1 MLSFFKTY
9 SPLWSEC
16 RQQIHADHFYKEN
29 SKSIGGHFLND
40 TGDKGQNT
48 QWVHAEHIENTDN
61 MCLQYA
67 QWSNVEHI

>member
-1 MLSFFKTY
+1 MKGVCWRWKAV
-9 SPLWSEC
+9 WSRVE
-16 RQQIHADHFYKEN
+16 E
-29 SKSIGGHFLND
+29 SKSIAKGSLKDTQLKPSRFAN

-48 QWVHAEHIENTDN
+48 QQVHAEHIENTDN

>member
-1 MLSFFKTY
+1 MLT
-9 SPLWSEC
+9 
-16 RQQIHADHFYKEN
+16 DH
-29 SKSIGGHFLND
+29 